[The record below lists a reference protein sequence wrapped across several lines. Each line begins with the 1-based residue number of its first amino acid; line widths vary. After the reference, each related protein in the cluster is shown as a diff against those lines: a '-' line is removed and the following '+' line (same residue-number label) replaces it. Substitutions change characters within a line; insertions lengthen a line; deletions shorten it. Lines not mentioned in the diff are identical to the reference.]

1 MDEPLRRIL
10 ALLLDGIGTAVDGVA
25 SGRLSP
31 DAFQAEMVR
40 RLFEGHVAAYLV
52 GRDVRDLSPQGE
64 RLVKDAVK
72 EQIDYLNGFVDTIAA
87 EGWREAFA
95 ARAQLYAGSIKATFW
110 RARTFG
116 LDLPYYPA
124 VGTQCLN
131 NCGCSWRIDW
141 IDQENLDADC
151 TWIRGRSDSCATC
164 ISREMA
170 GTIHIR
176 EGERV

>member
-1 MDEPLRRIL
+1 M
-10 ALLLDGIGTAVDGVA
+10 
-25 SGRLSP
+25 
-31 DAFQAEMVR
+31 
-40 RLFEGHVAAYLV
+40 
-52 GRDVRDLSPQGE
+52 
-64 RLVKDAVK
+64 KDAVK

-110 RARTFG
+110 RARAFG

-141 IDQENLDADC
+141 IDTENLDADC
-151 TWIRGRSDSCATC
+151 TWVRGKGDSCATC

-170 GTIHIR
+170 GTIRIR
-176 EGERV
+176 EGEQV